1 MDLILAVDDEQNIAD
16 LISMW
21 LKDEGFRVE
30 TAGTGQEAIDRF
42 HELKPSLII
51 LDIMLPDID
60 GWEVCRTIRKESN
73 VPIIMLTA
81 KDMETDTVVGLELGA
96 DDYVTKPFNPRE
108 LVARV
113 KAVLRRSGTET
124 KTQDGGII
132 DFEDIV
138 IDIGTREVKVDGKDV
153 MLTAKE
159 FDLLKQLAANPRIVF
174 SREQLLER
182 IWGYDFFGGP
192 RTVDVHIRHLRE
204 KLGEDPSEPRF
215 IETIRSA
222 GYRFKGR

>member
-1 MDLILAVDDEQNIAD
+1 MDLVLAVDDEQNIAD

>member
-1 MDLILAVDDEQNIAD
+1 MDLVLAVDDEQNIAD

-30 TAGTGQEAIDRF
+30 TAGTGREAIDKF

-124 KTQDGGII
+124 TTQDGGII

>member
-1 MDLILAVDDEQNIAD
+1 MAVDDEKNIAD

-21 LKDEGFRVE
+21 LKDEGFKVE
-30 TAGTGQEAIDRF
+30 TAASGEEAVDKFRK
-42 HELKPSLII
+42 LKPSLII

-60 GWEVCRTIRKESN
+60 GWEVCRIIRKESN

-81 KDMETDTVVGLELGA
+81 KDMETDKVVGLELGA

-113 KAVLRRSGTET
+113 RAVLRRASGESPV
-124 KTQDGGII
+124 QDMGVI
-132 DFEDIV
+132 DFGDIV
-138 IDIGTREVKVDGKDV
+138 IDIGKREVKVDGKDV
-153 MLTAKE
+153 FLTAKE
-159 FDLLKQLAANPRIVF
+159 FDLLRQLASSPRIVF

-192 RTVDVHIRHLRE
+192 RTVDVHIRHLRD
-204 KLGEDPSEPRF
+204 KLGENPNEPRF

-222 GYRFKGR
+222 GYRFKGQ